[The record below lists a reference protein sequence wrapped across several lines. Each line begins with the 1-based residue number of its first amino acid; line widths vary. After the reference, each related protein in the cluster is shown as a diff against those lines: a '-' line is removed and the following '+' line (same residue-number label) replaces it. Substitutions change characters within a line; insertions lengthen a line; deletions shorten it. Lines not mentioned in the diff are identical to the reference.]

1 MSLDLAVRTPEKV
14 RRLALGV
21 ASHDVEFGVA
31 IDLAD
36 DFGLVGTLLVDDD
49 IIFQS
54 VRERD
59 NNRLGASIANVGT
72 TAAACSPPWPLTGRT
87 ANYPFAILGVAPRI
101 PDDNAS
107 KRYGHT
113 GNTTAGRQSRR

>member
-31 IDLAD
+31 MDLAD
-36 DFGLVGTLLVDDD
+36 DFGLVGTLQFGDN
-49 IIFQS
+49 IIVRS

-59 NNRLGASIANVGT
+59 SNRLDASIANVGT
-72 TAAACSPPWPLTGRT
+72 TAAACSPPRQLTART
-87 ANYPFAILGVAPRI
+87 ANYPFAILGVAPGI
-101 PDDNAS
+101 PDDYAS